1 MADRTSS
8 RKTTLGLGHHH
19 NHNSQARHDCRS
31 SSTRKFLPP
40 QSSPSQ
46 PYRPPLPP
54 ITLLQQPHLPVLDT
68 PSTSYHQFPGVSNF
82 PGPPGPGP
90 GFSSFMALPPP
101 LPIPVSVPA
110 AYQTTTTTTTT
121 TTTEI
126 DVLMQSSSPDYATT
140 NTEGDVSFLMSS
152 HSDIELGF
160 SSSKAFPLSPG
171 SSSTTTGTLSFL
183 TTAGGTPSVVTEDL
197 SVSGTGSGIVTGGY
211 VMVSHRR
218 TYSDQSNRSSG
229 EGGGLYSTPDEE
241 WVEHQ
246 GEVWG
251 AVGTGAAGQRQE
263 FAVEV
268 EMEGGDEEARSMPH
282 DPKLVLYSLGTNE
295 PRPVENPYQ
304 YQQVQSSGY
313 QDAATYQDQN
323 QYSYQT
329 VNHQVFVQTS
339 GPAKVSSDG
348 PWSPVAPQVPVYDSG
363 YVAFLPSPGPAGEQD
378 SETSQSRASSA
389 THSPQ
394 PGDSSVSKRR
404 SKKAGGKGK
413 EKDVSGWEHTVVSKG
428 GLQFV
433 SENVKEEVDV
443 RSGIRKGKLD
453 PETAEK
459 ARRIRRM
466 KACWNCWIQKVPCSE
481 EKTCER
487 CTKLFSPVAD
497 QLCCRSGFKD
507 YESTFFPDYLHAHF
521 KKKKIE
527 DLISEHTSGFS
538 NTVLVVD
545 VSTGG
550 LFKAMTLTAN
560 VFKPKTRELLRHA
573 SLVSQ
578 PGQDSQLVERYS
590 APVGILGLS
599 PPEMKKLCTEHIDEM
614 IANPSY
620 AAQATAGDDTKLPC
634 EILEIVR
641 KYCSKKDIPLVQN
654 ALKMHAIH
662 YFMSTLITFS
672 EESAEKVSRSIR
684 NYDAL
689 LEPYL
694 SSRLLNRQIKYV
706 MHKLHRELT
715 IEVLEGL
722 ERSLRAR
729 TKDSWGPS
737 FCTILIL
744 CLCIEDLQIAADTM
758 VVCDMLKKGNESQYT
773 RDQSYQVCLAL
784 DEYPFSQCKRL
795 FHDIYKSHKEANGG
809 AREGGFNPLRSVH
822 EKTSTG
828 LDATTDAMVKSV
840 YGVVEE
846 SYDEMVELSK
856 RIATIEFGY
865 TVKPKDIKT
874 NNTGRLASDF
884 LRSFFPDS

>member
-1 MADRTSS
+1 MAERTSS
-8 RKTTLGLGHHH
+8 RKSHGHSHSH
-19 NHNSQARHDCRS
+19 QVPGQAQRR
-31 SSTRKFLPP
+31 RKVQP
-40 QSSPSQ
+40 QTSSQ
-46 PYRPPLPP
+46 PYR
-54 ITLLQQPHLPVLDT
+54 LPVPPVQTQPRQTAVLNPSNHYQT
-68 PSTSYHQFPGVSNF
+68 SFPVSTS
-82 PGPPGPGP
+82 
-90 GFSSFMALPPP
+90 FMTMPQTTLP
-101 LPIPVSVPA
+101 LPIPVSGPLP
-110 AYQTTTTTTTT
+110 AYQTTTA
-121 TTTEI
+121 TEI
-126 DVLMQSSSPDYATT
+126 DVLMQTAGDYDLSNSMTV
-140 NTEGDVSFLMSS
+140 NEDVDVSYIMSS
-152 HSDIELGF
+152 HSDL
-160 SSSKAFPLSPG
+160 SSTKIHQHSSPG
-171 SSSTTTGTLSFL
+171 SVTTGTLSFVTL
-183 TTAGGTPSVVTEDL
+183 GTEGTPSVVTED
-197 SVSGTGSGIVTGGY
+197 GTGSGLGGY

-218 TYSDQSNRSSG
+218 TYSEKSDRTSDGG
-229 EGGGLYSTPDEE
+229 EGRLYSPPDEGE
-241 WVEHQ
+241 WVSGTGGEGWG
-246 GEVWG
+246 GEV
-251 AVGTGAAGQRQE
+251 TQRQE
-263 FAVEV
+263 TFVVEEV
-268 EMEGGDEEARSMPH
+268 GDEDVGSAMPH

-295 PRPVENPYQ
+295 PRTVENPYQ
-304 YQQVQSSGY
+304 YQDVQSTGY
-313 QDAATYQDQN
+313 QNAGQYLDTN
-323 QYSYQT
+323 QYSYQS
-329 VNHQVFVQTS
+329 VNQIAYVQTT

-378 SETSQSRASSA
+378 SEASQSQGQSRASSA

-394 PGDSSVSKRR
+394 PGKSPVAKSSR
-404 SKKAGGKGK
+404 SKKASGKGK

-433 SENVKEEVDV
+433 SENVKEEVDM

-497 QLCCRSGFKD
+497 QLCCRTGFKD
-507 YESTFFPDYLHAHF
+507 YETTFFPEYLHLHF

-550 LFKAMTLTAN
+550 LFKPLTLSVN
-560 VFKPKTRELLRHA
+560 IFKPKDRELLRHA

-590 APVGILGLS
+590 APVGILGMS
-599 PPEMKKLCTEHIDEM
+599 QSEMKKLCTEHIDEM
-614 IANPSY
+614 IANPRY
-620 AAQATAGDDTKLPC
+620 AAQATVGDDTQLPC

-641 KYCSKKDIPLVQN
+641 KYCSKKDLPLVQN
-654 ALKMHAIH
+654 ALRLHTIH

-706 MHKLHRELT
+706 MHKLHREIT

-758 VVCDMLKKGNESQYT
+758 VVCDMLKKGTESKYT

-784 DEYPFSQCKRL
+784 DEYPFMQCKRL
-795 FHDIYKSHKEANGG
+795 FHDIYKSHKEQNGG

-822 EKTSTG
+822 EKTPTG
-828 LDATTDAMVKSV
+828 LDSTTDAMVRSV
-840 YGVVEE
+840 YRVMHN
-846 SYDEMVELSK
+846 SYDEMAELSK
-856 RIATIEFGY
+856 RVATIEFGY

-874 NNTGRLASDF
+874 NNKGRLASDF
-884 LRSFFPDS
+884 LRSFFPES